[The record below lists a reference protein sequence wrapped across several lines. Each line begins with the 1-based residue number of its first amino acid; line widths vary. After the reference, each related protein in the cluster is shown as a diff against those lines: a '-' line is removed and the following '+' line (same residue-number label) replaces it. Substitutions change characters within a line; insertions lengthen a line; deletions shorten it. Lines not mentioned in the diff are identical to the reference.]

1 VVPWESP
8 GDIVRWWRTDVLG
21 LSQQQVAERL
31 SVGSTALSNWE
42 HSTRDISIGFDQID
56 HALSGSG
63 ALADLLTLVGT
74 PRGLDPC
81 RVWSKV
87 FPGPSRP
94 IWCWIRSPE
103 PRLRVEAEWGV
114 FRLDTENE
122 IEIGANGLFVTA
134 GGSVEESPVVFQLSA
149 PGWVDFGRG
158 ELPSTP
164 PGAAVIDAL
173 ANSQPSSA
181 TGVFMDLFSAD
192 LTQRLKRYET
202 DPPASHGL
210 DPEVLRAVVS
220 GFTGPREEPAG
231 GLWPPLP
238 DGIETV
244 NRQGFARLRQARSM
258 SLAQAADRLACETD
272 VSASKDTLRRF
283 ENDQGE
289 PHDRMPPAA
298 LDHVLRAEGH
308 LALSEIRSG
317 VGTGAARF
325 PSWWRAP
332 VWVSIDGSDDE
343 TELQWGVWR
352 RRVEGDAPHL
362 LVCHHCDPSVPLR
375 IVGGPD
381 VRWTIGVGRP
391 RGATPINHGWIP
403 MSIDAAQRALHEAQY
418 AVLDA
423 LRRT

>member
-1 VVPWESP
+1 M
-8 GDIVRWWRTDVLG
+8 LG
-21 LSQQQVAERL
+21 LPQQQVAERL

-42 HSTRDISIGFDQID
+42 HGTREISIGFDQID
-56 HALSGSG
+56 QALDGGG
-63 ALADLLTLVGT
+63 ALADLLSLVGS
-74 PRGLDPC
+74 PRGLDPS

-87 FPGPSRP
+87 FAGPSRP
-94 IWCWIRSPE
+94 IWAWIRSPQAT
-103 PRLRVEAEWGV
+103 LRVEAEWGV
-114 FRLDTENE
+114 FRFDTTVEM
-122 IEIGANGLFVTA
+122 GPNGLFVTA
-134 GGSVEESPVVFQLSA
+134 GASLEGSPVVFQLST
-149 PGWVDFGRG
+149 PGWVDFGLG
-158 ELPSTP
+158 ELPAVP
-164 PGAAVIDAL
+164 PGAATVDAL

-181 TGVFMDLFSAD
+181 TGVFMELFSAD
-192 LTQRLKRYET
+192 ITQRLSRYEA

-210 DPEVLRAVVS
+210 DPNVLRTVVS
-220 GFTGPREEPAG
+220 GFTRPRDEPVPD
-231 GLWPPLP
+231 LWPPLP

-244 NRQGFARLRQARSM
+244 NRQGFARLRQARSL
-258 SLAQAADRLACETD
+258 SLAQAADRLAAETD

-289 PHDRMPPAA
+289 PHDRMLPAA

-317 VGTGAARF
+317 VGPGAARF

-332 VWVSIDGSDDE
+332 VWVSIDGADEE

-352 RRVEGDAPHL
+352 RRVEGDPPHL

-391 RGATPINHGWIP
+391 RGAMPINHGWIP
-403 MSIDAAQRALHEAQY
+403 MSVDAAQRALSEAQY

>member
-1 VVPWESP
+1 M
-8 GDIVRWWRTDVLG
+8 LG

-42 HSTRDISIGFDQID
+42 HGTRDISIGFDQMD
-56 HALSGSG
+56 QALGGGG
-63 ALADLLTLVGT
+63 ALADLLTLVGS
-74 PRGLDPC
+74 PRGLDPG

-87 FPGPSRP
+87 FVGPSRP
-94 IWCWIRSPE
+94 IWAWIRSPE
-103 PRLRVEAEWGV
+103 TTLRVEAEWGV
-114 FRLDTENE
+114 FRLDTGSEVE
-122 IEIGANGLFVTA
+122 LGPNGLFVTA
-134 GGSVEESPVVFQLSA
+134 GASLEGSPIVFQLSA
-149 PGWVDFGRG
+149 PGWVDFGWG
-158 ELPSTP
+158 QLPSAP
-164 PGAAVIDAL
+164 PGAEIIDAL
-173 ANSQPSSA
+173 ANSGPSSA
-181 TGVFMDLFSAD
+181 TGVFMELFSAD
-192 LTQRLKRYET
+192 IAQRLKRYET

-210 DPEVLRAVVS
+210 DPNVLHTVVS
-220 GFTGPREEPAG
+220 GFTGPREEPAYS
-231 GLWPPLP
+231 LWPPLP

-258 SLAQAADRLACETD
+258 SLAQAADRLASETD

-289 PHDRMPPAA
+289 PHDRMLPAA

-317 VGTGAARF
+317 AGAGAARF
-325 PSWWRAP
+325 PYWWRAP
-332 VWVSIDGSDDE
+332 VWVSIDGADDE
-343 TELQWGVWR
+343 TELHWGVWR
-352 RRVEGDAPHL
+352 RRVDGQAPHL
-362 LVCHHCDPSVPLR
+362 LVCHHCDPTVPLR

-381 VRWTIGVGRP
+381 MRWTIGVGRP

-403 MSIDAAQRALHEAQY
+403 MSVDAAQRALHEAQY